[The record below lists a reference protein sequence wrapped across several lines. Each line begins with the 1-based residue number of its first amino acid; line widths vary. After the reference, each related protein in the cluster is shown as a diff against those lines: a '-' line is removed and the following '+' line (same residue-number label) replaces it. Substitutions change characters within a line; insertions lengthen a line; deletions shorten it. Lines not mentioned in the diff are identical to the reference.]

1 MSTCSY
7 SSRSGYRNTR
17 CWSRHYSQ
25 FRSTQISLRTH
36 MAERSPVLLCILP
49 TKSTSFVFATH
60 CLLIFLHPCV
70 RFCML
75 KALSTYISKTT
86 VNAQSSSGLSASMA
100 ENCLSFSFYNA
111 SRCLNGRCG
120 WGAGRNAGSIRV
132 EVSWLAESIED

>member
-1 MSTCSY
+1 
-7 SSRSGYRNTR
+7 
-17 CWSRHYSQ
+17 
-25 FRSTQISLRTH
+25 

-100 ENCLSFSFYNA
+100 EKLFKF
-111 SRCLNGRCG
+111 L
-120 WGAGRNAGSIRV
+120 ILQRV
-132 EVSWLAESIED
+132 SMSKWTVRLGH